1 MDYLSDRSFVGCT
14 PFPVALVKNNR
25 KYSLFNVQKLPVEIH
40 RKIYSYIRDEVMLH
54 TWMDIYD
61 MDEIIDGICD
71 ENYNA
76 ANTRTI
82 SNVYR
87 LYDKD
92 EAKYLLWRHTMP
104 VKEKRM
110 GYWYD
115 DSSTDYHKFAK
126 DLGKKMT
133 IEYGKILE
141 SNDQE
146 KITKLYTVCSIF
158 IYMYNNSN
166 LLFDERLITK

>member
-25 KYSLFNVQKLPVEIH
+25 NYSLFNVQKLPVEIH

-76 ANTRTI
+76 ANTQVI

-126 DLGKKMT
+126 DLGKMMT

-158 IYMYNNSN
+158 IYMYNNSH

>member
-1 MDYLSDRSFVGCT
+1 MNDLSNRSF
-14 PFPVALVKNNR
+14 ARSLSYKKNG
-25 KYSLFNVQKLPVEIH
+25 KLTILNVQKLPVDIH
-40 RKIYSYIRDEVMLH
+40 RKIYSYIRGEVMLH
-54 TWMDIYD
+54 TWMEQYN

-71 ENYNA
+71 ENWNGA
-76 ANTRTI
+76 GTEVI
-82 SNVYR
+82 SNVYS

-115 DSSTDYHKFAK
+115 DSMTDYYKFAK

-133 IEYGKILE
+133 IEYGKILQ

-146 KITKLYTVCSIF
+146 KIQKLYTVCSIF
-158 IYMYNNSN
+158 IYMYNNSDYI
-166 LLFDERLITK
+166 FII

>member
-1 MDYLSDRSFVGCT
+1 MTDLLKQCSICDRSFARC
-14 PFPVALVKNNR
+14 LSYKKNGKLTILNI
-25 KYSLFNVQKLPVEIH
+25 QKLPVDIH
-40 RKIYSYIRDEVMLH
+40 RKIYSYIREEVMLH
-54 TWMDIYD
+54 RWMEQYN

-71 ENYNA
+71 ENRNGA
-76 ANTRTI
+76 GTEVI
-82 SNVYR
+82 SNVYS

-115 DSSTDYHKFAK
+115 DSMTDYYKFAK

-133 IEYGKILE
+133 IEYGKILQ

-146 KITKLYTVCSIF
+146 KIQKLYTVCSIF
-158 IYMYNNSN
+158 IYMYNNSDYI
-166 LLFDERLITK
+166 FII

>member
-1 MDYLSDRSFVGCT
+1 MTKIHDRSFSMGI
-14 PFPVALVKNNR
+14 AVK
-25 KYSLFNVQKLPVEIH
+25 KEGKFYIYQVQRLPVDIH

-71 ENYNA
+71 EDYNGA
-76 ANTRTI
+76 GTEVI
-82 SNVYR
+82 SNVYS

-92 EAKYLLWRHTMP
+92 EAKYLLWRHTIP

-115 DSSTDYHKFAK
+115 DSNTDYHKFAK

-133 IEYGKILE
+133 IEYGKILQ

>member
-1 MDYLSDRSFVGCT
+1 MKMHDRCFTRDVFYTNKGMYYM
-14 PFPVALVKNNR
+14 FPA
-25 KYSLFNVQKLPVEIH
+25 QKLPVDIQ
-40 RKIYSYIRDEVMLH
+40 RIIYSFIYEEVILH
-54 TWMDIYD
+54 TWMEKYD
-61 MDEIIDGICD
+61 MVETIEGICD

-76 ANTRTI
+76 AGTEVI
-82 SNVYR
+82 SNVYS

-92 EAKYLLWRHTMP
+92 QAKYLLWRHTIP

-115 DSSTDYHKFAK
+115 DSMTDYYKFSK
-126 DLGKKMT
+126 DLGKMIL

-146 KITKLYTVCSIF
+146 KMQKLYTVCSIF
-158 IYMYNNSN
+158 IYMYNNSY
-166 LLFDERLITK
+166 LLFDERLIAK

>member
-1 MDYLSDRSFVGCT
+1 MSYLSDRSFVGC
-14 PFPVALVKNNR
+14 FPYKKEG
-25 KYSLFNVQKLPVEIH
+25 KYCIFNVQKLPVELH
-40 RKIYSYIRDEVMLH
+40 RKIYSFINNEVMLH

-71 ENYNA
+71 EDYNG
-76 ANTRTI
+76 ANTRVI
-82 SNVYR
+82 SNVYS

-115 DSSTDYHKFAK
+115 DSNTDYFKFAK

>member
-1 MDYLSDRSFVGCT
+1 MTTIHDRSFAGCI
-14 PFPVALVKNNR
+14 PYKKEG
-25 KYSLFNVQKLPVEIH
+25 KYCILNVQRLPVDIH
-40 RKIYSYIRDEVMLH
+40 RKIYSYLRDEVMLH

-71 ENYNA
+71 EDYNSA
-76 ANTRTI
+76 GTQVI
-82 SNVYR
+82 SNVYS
-87 LYDKD
+87 LYNKT
-92 EAKYLLWRHTMP
+92 EAKYLLWRHTIP

-115 DSSTDYHKFAK
+115 DSNTDYHKFAK

-141 SNDQE
+141 SNDLE

-158 IYMYNNSN
+158 IYMYNNSD
-166 LLFDERLITK
+166 LLFDKRLITK

>member
-1 MDYLSDRSFVGCT
+1 MDYLSDRSFVSC
-14 PFPVALVKNNR
+14 FPYKKEG
-25 KYSLFNVQKLPVEIH
+25 KYCIFNVQKLPIEIH
-40 RKIYSYIRDEVMLH
+40 RKIYSFINNEG
-54 TWMDIYD
+54 MDIYD

-71 ENYNA
+71 EDYNG
-76 ANTRTI
+76 ANTRVI
-82 SNVYR
+82 SNVYS

-115 DSSTDYHKFAK
+115 DSSTDYHKFAR

-146 KITKLYTVCSIF
+146 KITKLYIVCSIF
-158 IYMYNNSN
+158 IYMYNNSH

>member
-1 MDYLSDRSFVGCT
+1 V
-14 PFPVALVKNNR
+14 
-25 KYSLFNVQKLPVEIH
+25 YS
-40 RKIYSYIRDEVMLH
+40 
-54 TWMDIYD
+54 
-61 MDEIIDGICD
+61 
-71 ENYNA
+71 
-76 ANTRTI
+76 
-82 SNVYR
+82 

-115 DSSTDYHKFAK
+115 DSNTDYHKFAK

-158 IYMYNNSN
+158 IYMYNNQ
-166 LLFDERLITK
+166 